1 MEIPAAVA
9 VTALLI
15 FAAVRFGV
23 LAFTVA
29 LFVYGLLVSAPLTLD
44 LSRWY
49 AARGLFFVA
58 LILALAIWAFRVSL
72 GGKAAFAGS
81 RLDEG

>member
-1 MEIPAAVA
+1 VEIPASFA

-15 FAAVRFGV
+15 FAAVRFGI

-29 LFVYGLLVSAPLTLD
+29 LFVYGLLASAPLTLD

-49 AARGLFFVA
+49 AARGFLFVA
-58 LILALAIWAFRVSL
+58 LILALAAWAFRVSL
-72 GGKAAFAGS
+72 GSRPVFGGA
-81 RLDEG
+81 RLDDA